1 MLRAYHS
8 KEELYALFSGV
19 LRRDNRFKQFVL
31 QNYLKVADV
40 NEFASLANMSV
51 RSFQRKF
58 KAEFGSSLRDWL
70 LARKAE
76 RVLHELRTTDRSLID
91 IAMDFGF
98 SAMSYFTTFCKNNF
112 GLTPSELRGQRRDT
126 PPRPNPVGGGNRRLP
141 EGGWTNASL
150 PMEHER
156 LTL

>member
-98 SAMSYFTTFCKNNF
+98 SAMSY
-112 GLTPSELRGQRRDT
+112 LL
-126 PPRPNPVGGGNRRLP
+126 
-141 EGGWTNASL
+141 
-150 PMEHER
+150 
-156 LTL
+156 